1 MLKAVF
7 IDFNGVILND
17 EAIHRELVDELL
29 LTENLRPMSD
39 EEYQTYCLGRS
50 DRAGLQ
56 DLFGHRERRLSPEAL
71 QRLVDR
77 KARAYRQRILT
88 LDPLPIYADVK
99 PFLDRAALQR
109 LPLGLVTGAV
119 RSEVEYILEQTN
131 LRDYFQVIVTG
142 EDTLASKPQPDGYL
156 LALRQLNACLKETV
170 TRSETLPILP
180 QDCLAIEDSF
190 AGIQAA
196 RSAGMSV
203 VGIAHTY
210 PYHFMQRLA
219 HWAVDRFS
227 ELDLDR
233 VTVVLSRRLPAE
245 T

>member
-7 IDFNGVILND
+7 FDFNGVILND

-29 LTENLRPMSD
+29 LSENLRPMSD

-50 DRAGLQ
+50 DRAGLC
-56 DLFGHRERRLSPEAL
+56 DLFAHRERRLAPEAL

-77 KARAYRQRILT
+77 KAQAYRRQILA
-88 LDPLPIYADVK
+88 LDPLPIYDDLQ
-99 PFLDRAALQR
+99 PFLDRLALQR

-119 RSEVEYILEQTN
+119 RSEVEYVLEQVN
-131 LRDYFQVIVTG
+131 LKDYFQVIVTG
-142 EDTLASKPQPDGYL
+142 DDTPASKPQPDGYL
-156 LALRQLNACLKETV
+156 LALRQLNARLGEMET
-170 TRSETLPILP
+170 TPSALPILP
-180 QDCLAIEDSF
+180 RECLAIEDTF
-190 AGIQAA
+190 AGIKAA
-196 RSAGMSV
+196 RAAGMSV

-219 HWAVDRFS
+219 HWAVDRLS

-233 VTVVLSRRLPAE
+233 VTVVLSRRPQAE
-245 T
+245 A